1 MTDTPH
7 LSEGQQS
14 RPSQPTVRM
23 NGAIL
28 RRCPPL
34 PVGNQGTA
42 AKNAAV
48 PVPINAPFVKEKG
61 NSITCA
67 EEYREHIEYAFR
79 GFCKVV
85 LLSAAIHAARA
96 GSGKDKPE
104 ISLEYLLAKSV
115 VLQACL
121 LYTSSGS
128 SAHACLPGRH
138 TRPGC
143 RLSLIH
149 I

>member
-115 VLQACL
+115 VLQAQADQYFRML
-121 LYTSSGS
+121 GQERRFFTLPLPLYRA
-128 SAHACLPGRH
+128 SAKR
-138 TRPGC
+138 RV
-143 RLSLIH
+143 
-149 I
+149 